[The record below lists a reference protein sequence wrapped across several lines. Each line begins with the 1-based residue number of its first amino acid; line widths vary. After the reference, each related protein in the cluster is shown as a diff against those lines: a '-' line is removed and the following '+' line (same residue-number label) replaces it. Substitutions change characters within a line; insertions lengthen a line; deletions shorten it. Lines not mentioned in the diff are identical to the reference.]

1 MTQLVRFSPSAEL
14 RRFQR
19 EMDSLFGQYFDGPSA
34 NAPKDANWTPRVD
47 VRESE
52 HAFVVHLDLPG
63 MKKEDFQID
72 YHEGTLSVS
81 GERKVD
87 DKREGEAFVRIERSY
102 GTFYRAFT
110 LAKTINP
117 EGIEATYQDGV
128 LTLMLPK
135 AEEVK
140 PRRISVN

>member
-1 MTQLVRFSPSAEL
+1 MTQIVRFSPTAEL

-19 EMDSLFGQYFDGPSA
+19 EMDSLLGQYFDAPTSSQ
-34 NAPKDANWTPRVD
+34 PKDANWTPRVD
-47 VRESE
+47 VRETE

-81 GERKVD
+81 GERKLE
-87 DKREGEAFVRIERSY
+87 DKAEGEACIRIERSY

-117 EGIEATYQDGV
+117 EGIEASYQDGV
-128 LTLMLPK
+128 LTLKLPK